1 MNWINKSVD
10 MGQLKQLSDRYQVD
24 LLTCSI
30 LAKRNI
36 VDRNEVKYYLENDLL
51 FLHSP
56 FEFEDM
62 ANAIERLNEAI
73 ESEEKIRIFG
83 DKDVDG
89 VTSTVLLI
97 NELKRLGV
105 DVSYSVPD
113 GEDSYG
119 ITKEKV
125 QKAKEDG
132 VSLFI
137 TVDCGISEVDEIKY
151 ANDLYIDTI
160 VLDHHISGEVIP
172 EAYAI
177 IDPKKAGSTYPF
189 QHLAGCGVVAKFIW
203 ALRFS
208 DTEYFNEDYILLHSR
223 PGNNSIIISAIKVRN
238 LVEIDRI
245 TEIINLDIPHIDY
258 TKIINFINCGIPI
271 IVLDEEVEKKQLSK
285 AFNSK
290 FDIYLHDMRPIL
302 NKVFP
307 SLKNKSLFALTKFSK
322 SGKYSEFVKD
332 EIDVLMGMFNSLIF
346 ASNELLNSKF
356 DEILD
361 LVAIG
366 TISDL
371 MDIVDENRILI
382 KRGLKQLSNNPRRS
396 LLPLL
401 SNSKLLNTDITPKNV
416 SWNISPY
423 INSPGRLGK
432 APIAIEYL
440 LATNDDEILS
450 YTNKI
455 LELNKERKKIGEDI
469 WKTIQNEAKES
480 YERYASKLVVAKKS
494 RIPKGITGLVSN
506 KLLKQFGCTAM
517 FLCKNND
524 STYTGSMRSIGNFHI
539 PNFLKNF
546 EPLLLNFG
554 GHANAGGFE
563 IYEKNLKT
571 LLDGIEELL
580 FTMDEEDEE
589 NKNDLYIDCKIREN
603 DFSPNLMNLV
613 EVLQPYG
620 NGNSPI
626 IFQIDKATVKSFYF
640 INGGTEENKNV
651 KLSISYNNYVW
662 PCVFFGGGRIF
673 KNEIKE
679 GDLADIALIM
689 EYNTYEYQK
698 KIQLRILDMK
708 KSK

>member
-30 LAKRNI
+30 LARRNI
-36 VDRNEVKYYLENDLL
+36 VDRKDVKYYLENDLL

-62 ANAIERLNEAI
+62 ANAVERMNEAI
-73 ESEEKIRIFG
+73 ESSEKVLIFG

-89 VTSTVLLI
+89 VTSTVLLV

-125 QKAKEDG
+125 LKAKEEG
-132 VSLFI
+132 ISLFL
-137 TVDCGISEVDEIKY
+137 TVDCGISEVEEIAL
-151 ANDLYIDTI
+151 ANELYIDTI
-160 VLDHHISGEVIP
+160 VLDHHISGEIIP
-172 EAYAI
+172 DAYAI
-177 IDPKKAGSTYPF
+177 IDPKKAGSSYPF

-208 DTEYFNEDYILLHSR
+208 ATEYFNEDYILLHSR

-245 TEIINLDIPHIDY
+245 TEIINIDIHNIDY
-258 TKIINFINCGIPI
+258 SKIINFINCGVPI

-285 AFNSK
+285 AFNSQ
-290 FDIYLHDMRPIL
+290 FDIYLQDMRPVL
-302 NKVFP
+302 NDVFP

-332 EIDVLMGMFNSLIF
+332 EIDVLMGMFNSLILS
-346 ASNELLNSKF
+346 SNELLTKKY

-382 KRGLKQLSNNPRRS
+382 KRGLKQLSKNPRRA

-401 SNSKLLNTDITPKNV
+401 SNSKLLNVDITPKNV
-416 SWNISPY
+416 SWNISPF

-432 APIAIEYL
+432 APIAVEYL
-440 LATNDDEILS
+440 LSTDDDKITEYS
-450 YTNKI
+450 NKI

-469 WKTIQNEAKES
+469 WKTIQNDAKDS
-480 YERYASKLVVAKKS
+480 YERYASKFVVAKKS

-506 KLLKQFGCTAM
+506 KLLKQFNCPAM
-517 FLCKNND
+517 FLCKNSD

-546 EPLLLNFG
+546 EPILLNYG
-554 GHANAGGFE
+554 GHANAGGFAIE
-563 IYEKNLKT
+563 EKNLNT
-571 LLDGIEELL
+571 LLNGIEDIL
-580 FTMDEEDEE
+580 FTMDEEELE
-589 NKNDLYIDCKIREN
+589 NKEDLYIDCRIQEH
-603 DFSPNLMNLV
+603 DFTPNLMKLV
-613 EVLQPYG
+613 EQMQPYG
-620 NGNSPI
+620 NGNKPL
-626 IFQIDKATVKSFYF
+626 IFQIDKAFLKSYYF

-651 KLSISYNNYVW
+651 KLLLSYNDYVW
-662 PCVFFGGGRIF
+662 PCVFFGGGKIIE
-673 KNEIKE
+673 KELEE
-679 GDLADIALIM
+679 GDLVNVAFVM
-689 EYNTYEYQK
+689 EYNTFDYQK
-698 KIQLRILDMK
+698 KIQLRIIDMK
-708 KSK
+708 KS